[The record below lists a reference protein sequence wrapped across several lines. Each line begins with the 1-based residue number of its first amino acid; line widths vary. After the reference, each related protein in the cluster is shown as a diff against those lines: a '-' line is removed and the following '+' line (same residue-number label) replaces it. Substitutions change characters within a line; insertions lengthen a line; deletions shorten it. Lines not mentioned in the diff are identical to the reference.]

1 MEECVQRAFNK
12 QLMRLISRL
21 LYVIRSRYDTDSIL
35 HESFEKHKTHK
46 APHKTTLSEAKYL
59 DHFINIPPHSGLYAE
74 TKQMASVRLKK
85 KRHECLKSRQ
95 RIKSTIL
102 SVQMVMKTN

>member
-59 DHFINIPPHSGLYAE
+59 DHFINTATFRVVCGDQTDGFRQI
-74 TKQMASVRLKK
+74 KK

>member
-59 DHFINIPPHSGLYAE
+59 DHFINTATFRVVCGDQTDGFRQI
-74 TKQMASVRLKK
+74 KK
-85 KRHECLKSRQ
+85 KSAMN
-95 RIKSTIL
+95 
-102 SVQMVMKTN
+102 V